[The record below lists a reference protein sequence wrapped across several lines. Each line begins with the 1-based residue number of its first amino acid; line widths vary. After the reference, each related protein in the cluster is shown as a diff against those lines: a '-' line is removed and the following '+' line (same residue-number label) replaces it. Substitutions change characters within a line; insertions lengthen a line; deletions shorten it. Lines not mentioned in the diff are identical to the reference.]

1 MSTGLIS
8 NAKDAGLPLEA
19 GSLNRNTPGILV
31 AFLSHLVSKIMFEFD
46 YNAPYAIYREKEI
59 SNQDC

>member
-1 MSTGLIS
+1 MQ
-8 NAKDAGLPLEA
+8 GLPLEA